1 VQSLHGLVLRG
12 PASAARRYGV
22 ISVEAGYRLGGSCGH
37 VSGVRM
43 LYAAY
48 EAQRA
53 ALDGARAAS
62 RAAIGSLDL
71 LPAALAG
78 LEPVRRIRAAH
89 QLFVD
94 TAVSHER
101 LPFGIDKIAVGP
113 DVIAVQE
120 QAVSRTPFCTLLR
133 FAKDLP
139 AHAPP
144 QPRVLLVAPMSG
156 HFATLLT
163 GTVRTL
169 LPDHDVYIT
178 DWRNARDVAVEHGP
192 FGLDEMVD
200 HVIEFLQLLGP
211 RSHVVAVCQPCVP
224 VLAAVALMAEDRN
237 IAQPASMTLVAGPV
251 DVEVSPT
258 QVNAL
263 ARSVPPGWFRDTVVT
278 PVPAPYAGAGRLV
291 YPGFLQLT
299 GFVAMNPRRH
309 LDAHVSLYEAMV
321 AGDRLRARATREFY
335 DEYLAVADLP
345 AEVYLD
351 TIDRIFRRN
360 QLARGELTW
369 RGRRVRPERITR
381 TGLLTVEG
389 ENDDICGP
397 GQTMA
402 AHELCPRIPAYRRR
416 HHLQAGVGHFGVF
429 SGRRWEGQVYPTVR
443 GFITANS

>member
-1 VQSLHGLVLRG
+1 
-12 PASAARRYGV
+12 
-22 ISVEAGYRLGGSCGH
+22 
-37 VSGVRM
+37 M

-62 RAAIGSLDL
+62 RATIGGLDL
-71 LPAALAG
+71 LPDALAG

-89 QLFVD
+89 QIFVD
-94 TAVSHER
+94 TAVTHRR
-101 LPFGIDKIAVGP
+101 LPFGIDKVRMGADLVAVH
-113 DVIAVQE
+113 E
-120 QAVSRTPFCTLLR
+120 QVVARTPFCTLLR

-139 AHAPP
+139 PHAPP
-144 QPRVLLVAPMSG
+144 QPRVLIVAPMSG

-169 LPDHDVYIT
+169 LPDHDVHIT
-178 DWRNARDVAVEHGP
+178 DWHNARDVALEHGP
-192 FGLDEMVD
+192 FGMDEFVD
-200 HVIEFLQLLGP
+200 HVVEFLAVLGP
-211 RSHVVAVCQPCVP
+211 RAHVLAVCQPCVP

-251 DVEVSPT
+251 DVDVSPT

-263 ARSVPPGWFRDTVVT
+263 ARTAPPGWFRDTAVT
-278 PVPAPYAGAGRLV
+278 PVPPPHVGAGRLV
-291 YPGFLQLT
+291 YPGFLQLM
-299 GFVAMNPRRH
+299 GFVAMNPQRH
-309 LDAHVSLYEAMV
+309 LDAHIGLYEALV
-321 AGDRLRARATREFY
+321 AGDRLRAQATREFY

-351 TIDRIFRRN
+351 TIDDIFRRN
-360 QLARGELTW
+360 RLARGTLTW
-369 RGRRVRPERITR
+369 RGRPVRPERITR
-381 TGLLTVEG
+381 TGLLTIEG

-402 AHELCPRIPAYRRR
+402 AHELCPRIPAFRRR

-429 SGRRWEGQVYPTVR
+429 SGRRFEGQVYPTLR
-443 GFITANS
+443 GFIAANS